1 MDPEVNPKNAFD
13 LHKRRH
19 ECLQSLFDLD
29 MILSDAMVKFP
40 MPHHKRVGASRI
52 SSWHEY
58 GVAAKDLSV
67 IHAPAQRI
75 LRVSR
80 ICTL

>member
-1 MDPEVNPKNAFD
+1 
-13 LHKRRH
+13 
-19 ECLQSLFDLD
+19 

-58 GVAAKDLSV
+58 GVAAKDFSV
-67 IHAPAQRI
+67 THVPANRRF
-75 LRVSR
+75 RVNHMR
-80 ICTL
+80 ERKGETEA